1 MLGHGSTD
9 KSKQPKRDL
18 FKDAAPSTSFLNQL
32 PPPPHTSSTLVLSL
46 SLSLSRMVFNFTFT
60 FAPQVFGA
68 LRLRAGTQSHA
79 QVSAVTEEASV
90 KEESTSISPLSVAY
104 YTDEEEEIFVSTPD
118 ALRRL
123 RRRARSAQPLNAT
136 MRRKAKKVSA
146 SKTKLSPRTRLF
158 TYDNFY
164 DEVLTDADLSSLSG
178 DGGRPRKRA
187 RKAASGV
194 PDPDPN
200 FPLNPTNGLYGE
212 QNPFTNV
219 AGFPHWSSSPSLS
232 PCPPQQWL
240 PPAPPLDHGTIS
252 YGAYVGGE
260 VRKNKRKR
268 SPGKGSASFYVPTPK
283 SSFPHPGRVSRSTDA
298 AINAPTTL
306 GLEVPSPT
314 PKSSSA
320 SSPVLPPSPATTS
333 SPPSTRTNNSDDES
347 AVLQETLQVFAG
359 KKYFI
364 EVASQESG
372 DADWVCFMNTDGSV
386 HTRCR
391 SDSPTCSLLTYLVVN
406 RGLQIEKLN
415 PPDNSFIVENFASRS
430 TPTTSSQ
437 SLTATWTAPL
447 VVSDVF
453 YTPPTTTRD
462 SSDVPALVAGSSGG
476 GPWRASLG
484 GLKVE
489 TDVYVG
495 QGQSQ
500 CNLTTNDEHITAFV
514 SPTPLAKGST
524 NERTHAYVA
533 QSGASLSITSDGVS
547 EDDTKKDHRQGTSL
561 GNLAPAASLVASSSC
576 TPIPT
581 PTAGVVYSH
590 FFYCDTQLIAVNAW
604 YKRESTFAV
613 ARVQLHS
620 STSGQNTLWLRVLS
634 NDGSQLID
642 SVATQKHA
650 IIRDDNDGYVMFLVM
665 VLQGSREWQ
674 PRFFAIKRGP
684 DAVAM
689 AGYFNAAIPPP
700 KPVGILHASPTAAGD
715 MAVEASPLQI
725 SQPSAANQV
734 SVGSE
739 PVIAPM
745 IDAAIAVGSSDA
757 DGS

>member
-1 MLGHGSTD
+1 
-9 KSKQPKRDL
+9 
-18 FKDAAPSTSFLNQL
+18 
-32 PPPPHTSSTLVLSL
+32 
-46 SLSLSRMVFNFTFT
+46 MVFNFTFA
-60 FAPQVFGA
+60 FVPQVFAA
-68 LRLRAGTQSHA
+68 LRLRAGIQSHA
-79 QVSAVTEEASV
+79 QASAVNEKASV
-90 KEESTSISPLSVAY
+90 NEESTSISPFSSIAY
-104 YTDEEEEIFVSTPD
+104 YTDEEENSSLTPD

-123 RRRARSAQPLNAT
+123 HRRSRSAQPLNAT

-146 SKTKLSPRTRLF
+146 SKTKLSPRTRML

-164 DEVLTDADLSSLSG
+164 DEVLTDADLSSLSD

-187 RKAASGV
+187 RKVASCV

-200 FPLNPTNGLYGE
+200 FQLHPTNGLYGE
-212 QNPFTNV
+212 QHPITDV
-219 AGFPHWSSSPSLS
+219 ARFPHGFSSPSLS
-232 PCPPQQWL
+232 PLPSQQWL
-240 PPAPPLDHGTIS
+240 PPAPSLDHITIGH
-252 YGAYVGGE
+252 GAYVGGE

-268 SPGKGSASFYVPTPK
+268 SPGKGSASFYVPAPK

-298 AINAPTTL
+298 AINAPTTP

-333 SPPSTRTNNSDDES
+333 SPPSTRTNNSDGES

-406 RGLQIEKLN
+406 RGLQIEKIN
-415 PPDNSFIVENFASRS
+415 PPDNSPVAEQFASRS
-430 TPTTSSQ
+430 TPTASSQ

-447 VVSDVF
+447 VVSGVF
-453 YTPPTTTRD
+453 YTSPTTTRG
-462 SSDVPALVAGSSGG
+462 SSDVPDLVAGSSGG

-489 TDVYVG
+489 TDVHVG
-495 QGQSQ
+495 QGQSHD
-500 CNLTTNDEHITAFV
+500 NLTAGDEHITAFV
-514 SPTPLAKGST
+514 SPTPPAKGST
-524 NERTHAYVA
+524 NERTHANVA
-533 QSGASLSITSDGVS
+533 QSETSLSVTSDGVS
-547 EDDTKKDHRQGTSL
+547 GGDAKKDLRQDASL
-561 GNLAPAASLVASSSC
+561 GNLAQAASLVASSSC
-576 TPIPT
+576 TSAPT
-581 PTAGVVYSH
+581 PIAGVVYSH
-590 FFYCDTQLIAVNAW
+590 VFYCDTQLIAVNAW
-604 YKRESTFAV
+604 YKRESTFVV

-620 STSGQNTLWLRVLS
+620 SKSGQNTLWLRVLS
-634 NDGSQLID
+634 DDGSQLMD

-650 IIRDDNDGYVMFLVM
+650 VIRDDNDGYVVFLVM
-665 VLQGSREWQ
+665 VLQGGREWQ

-689 AGYFNAAIPPP
+689 AGCFNAAIPPP
-700 KPVGILHASPTAAGD
+700 KPVDVLDASTTATGD
-715 MAVEASPLQI
+715 MAVEASPPQM
-725 SQPSAANQV
+725 SQPSATNQV

-739 PVIAPM
+739 PVTAP
-745 IDAAIAVGSSDA
+745 
-757 DGS
+757 